1 MDLKDLTPTGIAA
14 IASALS
20 ATLLGLGRIVYVRLI
35 KRDEH
40 TQKRLTDA
48 QEHDQDVELS
58 DRAEMLKALREQI
71 RRLERTLE
79 AQDKRIQSLEAI
91 IEKNNSERVQHLT
104 TIARLEIKA
113 EGLERENRDLKRLVG
128 LYEGSEPS

>member
-1 MDLKDLTPTGIAA
+1 MDLKDLSASSIAA
-14 IASALS
+14 IATAISG
-20 ATLLGLGRIVYVRLI
+20 TLVGLGRIFYVRLI
-35 KRDEH
+35 KKDEQVH
-40 TQKRLTDA
+40 LLKTDA
-48 QEHDQDVELS
+48 QDHSQESEVS

-79 AQDKRIQSLEAI
+79 GQDRRIQSLEAV
-91 IEKNNSERVQHLT
+91 IERNNSERVQHLT

-113 EGLERENRDLKRLVG
+113 EGLEKENRDLKRLVG